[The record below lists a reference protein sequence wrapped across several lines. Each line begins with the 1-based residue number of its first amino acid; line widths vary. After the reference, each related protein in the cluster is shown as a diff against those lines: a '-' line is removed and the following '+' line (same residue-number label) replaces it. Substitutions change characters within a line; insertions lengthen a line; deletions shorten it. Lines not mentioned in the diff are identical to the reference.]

1 MNNSFKKES
10 PLLSLPSLGGGSH
23 STLVRKPSGGG
34 GGGAVNHSFRAPVS
48 IGIPFDPG
56 PSNYITYLEYQS
68 NGTVLLQQNLWG
80 EWKYDLSTPY
90 NISPSSIS
98 LKSGSAR
105 YWTISEYSSKPL
117 HAYRRYSG
125 SMMRFFYDNDK
136 AFYYGADG
144 DTREVQDLDV
154 YTQTTVTEVSSSSNP
169 FSSVPNYTSNIV
181 QYVKKSGGGVA
192 YIQLNRNDKKI
203 YLRNYASATTTTVSS
218 YSVLDYSTISD
229 VGNGTNN
236 IFLSTNGTT
245 LSIMTNRASNSST
258 YDVHKWTLST
268 AFDLS
273 TAGSVTTTNKGGWTS
288 VYQITIQ
295 NGYSVN
301 DASFSGKYVGI
312 NEYGG
317 LYGFSYTTD
326 GDLTTVT
333 RNSSMDRDDN
343 GAYLRNSSYVEWH
356 DDGKDCIMSGYDGT
370 GYLYDSTSNPY
381 GWKHKD
387 IVFGNRSSG
396 HTYIGFPRSDNGMN
410 YSDGVFNANKS
421 KMYSSFYGSNASDYK
436 VKQFNINTAGDLT
449 TLVAGYN
456 QENSS
461 TTFTGWTSGYNQLS
475 HWYDKVN
482 KKLHLLNY
490 ASGSGQYYVFNCNS
504 SEELDGTYTTTPTG
518 YNPGNLVNLYSL
530 QPLSHNGKY
539 FVYHTI
545 ASSTL
550 GDCKIILLDHAF
562 EPARGYTEVHSF
574 TPVWNLPNGSTRNFA
589 DENINSWYLR
599 MYVAS
604 GRIHF
609 TWADDTAL
617 TLVVDITIGG
627 QAPDDIT

>member
-1 MNNSFKKES
+1 MKSMSGF
-10 PLLSLPSLGGGSH
+10 GGGVASL
-23 STLVRKPSGGG
+23 SMKSAGAGGG
-34 GGGAVNHSFRAPVS
+34 GGGINHSFRAPVS

-56 PSNYITYLEYQS
+56 PSNFVTYLEYQS
-68 NGTVLLQQNLWG
+68 NGSVLLQQNLWG

-90 NISPSSIS
+90 DISPSSIS

-117 HAYRRYSG
+117 HAYRQYSG
-125 SMMRFFYDNDK
+125 AMMRFDYDNDK
-136 AFYYGADG
+136 AFFYGAQG

-154 YTQTTVTEVSSSSNP
+154 YTQTSVTEVSSSSNP
-169 FSSVPNYTSNIV
+169 FSSVPNYSSNIV

-192 YIQLNRNDKKI
+192 YIQLNGNDKKI

-218 YSVLDYSTISD
+218 YSVLDYSAISD
-229 VGNGTNN
+229 VGTSTNN

-245 LSIMTNRASNSST
+245 LSIITNRVSNSST

-273 TAGSVTTTNKGGWTS
+273 TAGSLTTTNKGSWGQT
-288 VYQITIQ
+288 YPITIS

-301 DASFSGKYVGI
+301 DPSFSGKFVGI
-312 NEYGG
+312 NQYGG
-317 LYGFSYTTD
+317 LYGWSYTTD
-326 GDLTTVT
+326 GDLNTVT
-333 RNSSMDRDDN
+333 RHSYMERHDN
-343 GAYLRNSSYVEWH
+343 GCYLRNSSYVEWH
-356 DDGKDCIMSGYDGT
+356 DDGKDCIMTGYDGT
-370 GYLYDSTSNPY
+370 SYIYDSTSNPY

-396 HTYIGFPRSDNGMN
+396 HVLISGLESDNGMN
-410 YSDGVFNANKS
+410 FSDGSFNANKS
-421 KMYSSFYGSNASDYK
+421 KLYVAFYSNTYK
-436 VKQFNINTAGDLT
+436 VKQYNVGTAGDLS
-449 TLVAGYN
+449 TLAAGYN
-456 QENSS
+456 QQNSDA
-461 TTFTGWTSGYNQLS
+461 TFTGWTAGYSQNS

-482 KKLHLLNY
+482 NKFHLYHY
-490 ASGSGQYYVFNCNS
+490 ASSAGIYFVFNCNS
-504 SEELDGTYTTTPTG
+504 SGELDGTYTTTPTG
-518 YNPGNLVNLYSL
+518 YNPGELAGMRSL

-545 ASSTL
+545 ASGTL
-550 GDCKIILLDHAF
+550 GDCKIILLDYAF

-574 TPVWNLPNGSTRNFA
+574 TPVWNLPNGSTRSFA
-589 DENINSWYLR
+589 DDGISQYYLK

-609 TWADDTAL
+609 TWDDDTAL
-617 TLVVDITIGG
+617 TMVIDVTIGG

>member
-1 MNNSFKKES
+1 M
-10 PLLSLPSLGGGSH
+10 PIIQHLGTAI
-23 STLVRKPSGGG
+23 STGGG
-34 GGGAVNHSFRAPVS
+34 GGPATINHSFNDPVS

-56 PSNYITYLEYQS
+56 PSNYVTYLEYQS
-68 NGTVLLQQNLWG
+68 NGSVLLQQNLWG

-90 NISPSSIS
+90 DISPSSIS

-105 YWTISEYSSKPL
+105 YWTISEYSSRPL
-117 HAYRRYSG
+117 WAYREYSG

-144 DTREVQDLDV
+144 DTREVENLDV
-154 YTQTTVTEVSSSSNP
+154 YTQTTVSEVSSSSNP
-169 FSSVPNYTSNIV
+169 FSSVPGSSNIV

-192 YIQLNRNDKKI
+192 YIQLNRNDQKI

-218 YSVLDYSTISD
+218 YSVLDYSGISD
-229 VGNGTNN
+229 VGPTPRN
-236 IFLSTNGTT
+236 IFFSTNGTT
-245 LSIMTNRASNSST
+245 LSILINKQSNTSS

-273 TAGSVTTTNKGGWTS
+273 TAGSVTSTNIGGWTPNT
-288 VYQITIQ
+288 YKIAIQ

-301 DASFSGKYVGI
+301 DPSFSGKFVGI

-317 LYGFSYTTD
+317 LYGWSYTTD

-333 RNSSMDRDDN
+333 RNSYMQRDDN
-343 GAYLRNSSYVEWH
+343 GCYLRNSSYVEWH
-356 DDGKDCIMSGYDGT
+356 DDGKDCIMTGYDG
-370 GYLYDSTSNPY
+370 GAYVYDSTSNPY

-396 HTYIGFPRSDNGMN
+396 HYSISGLQSDAGMN

-421 KMYSSFYGSNASDYK
+421 KLYAAFYSSTYK
-436 VKQFNINTAGDLT
+436 VKQFNLGTAGDLST
-449 TLVAGYN
+449 IVSGYL

-461 TTFTGWTSGYNQLS
+461 TTFTGWTAGYSQNS

-482 KKLHLLNY
+482 NKLHLYHY
-490 ASGSGQYYVFNCNS
+490 ASSAGIYYVFNCNS
-504 SEELDGTYTTTPTG
+504 SGELDGTYTTTPTD
-518 YNPGNLVNLYSL
+518 YNPGELAGMRSL

-545 ASSTL
+545 ASGTL
-550 GDCKIILLDHAF
+550 GDCKIIFLDYAF

-574 TPVWNLPNGSTRNFA
+574 TPVWNLPNGSTRSFA
-589 DENINSWYLR
+589 DDNISQYYLK

-604 GRIHF
+604 GKIHF
-609 TWADDTAL
+609 IWKDDTAL
-617 TLVVDITIGG
+617 TMVIDVTIGG
-627 QAPDDIT
+627 QSPVNVT

>member
-56 PSNYITYLEYQS
+56 PSNYVTYLEYQS
-68 NGTVLLQQNLWG
+68 NGSVLLQQNLWG

-90 NISPSSIS
+90 DISPSSIS

-144 DTREVQDLDV
+144 DTREVHDLDV

-169 FSSVPNYTSNIV
+169 FSSNPNYTSNIV

-203 YLRNYASATTTTVSS
+203 YLRNYASETTTTVSS
-218 YSVLDYSTISD
+218 YSEYDYSTISD
-229 VGNGTNN
+229 VGNGAVN

-245 LSIMTNRASNSST
+245 LSIMTNRASSSST

-273 TAGSVTTTNKGGWTS
+273 TLGSLTTTNIVSNSIINQLTLS
-288 VYQITIQ
+288 

-301 DASFSGKYVGI
+301 DPSHNGKFVGV
-312 NEYGG
+312 NSYGK
-317 LYGFSYTTD
+317 LSGFSYTTD

-333 RNSSMDRDDN
+333 RTSSMDRDDN
-343 GAYLRNSSYVEWH
+343 GAYVRNESYMVWY
-356 DDGKDCIMSGYDGT
+356 DDGKDCIMEGYDGT
-370 GYLYDSTSNPY
+370 FYHYDSSSNPY

-387 IVFGNRSSG
+387 ITFGNRNNSQ
-396 HTYIGFPRSDNGMN
+396 TYIAGLSATSGQN
-410 YSDGVFNANKS
+410 YSDGRFNSDRS
-421 KMYSSFYGSNASDYK
+421 KLYSTFYSVNYR
-436 VKQFNINTAGDLT
+436 VNQYNLTTAGDIT
-449 TLVAGYN
+449 TVVASYN
-456 QENSS
+456 TYNSR
-461 TTFTGWTSGYNQLS
+461 TTFTSLENHGDDW
-475 HWYDKVN
+475 HVAWYDKVN
-482 KKLHLLNY
+482 NKFHVVDT
-490 ASGSGQYYVFNCNS
+490 YYSNGRYYLFNCNS
-504 SEELDGTYTTTPTG
+504 SGELDGTYATTATG
-518 YNPGNLVNLYSL
+518 FTVGDFRGMYGL

-539 FVYHTI
+539 FVYWTS
-545 ASSTL
+545 ASSTI
-550 GDCKIILLDHAF
+550 DKVKIIELDHKF

-574 TPVWNLPNGSTRNFA
+574 TPKWNLPNGSTRGFA
-589 DENINSWYLR
+589 DENNVNVFYTK
-599 MYVAS
+599 MYVTS
-604 GRIHF
+604 GRIHI
-609 TWADDTAL
+609 TWEANTAL